1 MSIFCSTFS
10 FDIFGE
16 FDIDLTDSVAFR
28 LVKKIENIRIKRIF
42 FMLKHT
48 LNHTPKE
55 IKSRA
60 ITKLDAQNYEGNYE
74 GC

>member
-1 MSIFCSTFS
+1 MLG
-10 FDIFGE
+10 D
-16 FDIDLTDSVAFR
+16 FDIDLTESVAFKF
-28 LVKKIENIRIKRIF
+28 VKKIENIKIKRIF

-60 ITKLDAQNYEGNYE
+60 ITKLDAQTTKATTKVAKI
-74 GC
+74 